1 MEAISE
7 DVVDET
13 HGGVQASSS
22 SAASIE
28 VTTPRG
34 TKRSASHRR
43 VRSIVVGGPIELNKI
58 KKEQEVETLHSE
70 LEKQHKAL
78 EVSLEETQLAARIG
92 QSLLLQNQQLDY
104 EMESKLTALKQRSD
118 DAEGQVKI
126 LEQKLQDM
134 MLLHREM
141 DINHT
146 KLVREND
153 LLVYELSQAK
163 ITIKPLKDELVKTKD
178 ELNTAQ
184 LSALR
189 SAADATELQTRH
201 DTLKQRYIML
211 ESENESLEA
220 QLIDLRGNSHEND
233 LRIDQLVE
241 ALANT
246 TQNYDQV
253 QSQFDFLS
261 DKHAETSQLLQ
272 ALTIQHE
279 AVREEASTAIQQV
292 AVLTADVE
300 SISELLE
307 HERQV
312 AQDLLLKHNELV
324 ESIANGNPSPL
335 NPNSSHRRQS
345 SEFSVSNPTSP
356 LYARSDSY
364 HQSTTLPSSFLRQL
378 HQSMDGQDGG
388 NPTGFD
394 CTTML
399 HQESAQEKRRAE
411 VLKRGSL
418 FHELSRELE
427 KEFMKAKQA
436 PLPLPPPPSSCSNCT
451 VLMEREAALAQ
462 QVASMTLEMQH
473 LREVLPSKRY
483 WFEWTWAF
491 ADCWTRVTRQ
501 ARATTKCI
509 VHHMLTAPAPG
520 GRTGATH
527 GDIAPGDPSIE
538 RSGRVQTRAIAR
550 RKLAQR
556 ILCVDGG
563 RHQNCRRGYPERPV
577 QHCERGFV

>member
-1 MEAISE
+1 M
-7 DVVDET
+7 T
-13 HGGVQASSS
+13 
-22 SAASIE
+22 
-28 VTTPRG
+28 
-34 TKRSASHRR
+34 
-43 VRSIVVGGPIELNKI
+43 
-58 KKEQEVETLHSE
+58 
-70 LEKQHKAL
+70 
-78 EVSLEETQLAARIG
+78 
-92 QSLLLQNQQLDY
+92 
-104 EMESKLTALKQRSD
+104 
-118 DAEGQVKI
+118 
-126 LEQKLQDM
+126 
-134 MLLHREM
+134 LLHREM

-163 ITIKPLKDELVKTKD
+163 YVHTTGTVSVETTNDSTRITIKPLKDELAKTKD
-178 ELNTAQ
+178 ELNAAQ

-189 SAADATELQTRH
+189 SAADATELQTSH
-201 DTLKQRYIML
+201 DTLKQRYIKL

-220 QLIDLRGNSHEND
+220 QLIDVCLLRGNSHEND

-241 ALANT
+241 VLANT

-272 ALTIQHE
+272 AL
-279 AVREEASTAIQQV
+279 
-292 AVLTADVE
+292 
-300 SISELLE
+300 
-307 HERQV
+307 
-312 AQDLLLKHNELV
+312 ELV
-324 ESIANGNPSPL
+324 ENIANGNPSPL

-399 HQESAQEKRRAE
+399 HQESVQEKRRAE

-436 PLPLPPPPSSCSNCT
+436 PLPLLPPPSSCSNCT
-451 VLMEREAALAQ
+451 VLMEREASLAQ
-462 QVASMTLEMQH
+462 QIKPDDLGLQVLFDQAMAEDMTFDKFHDWIFARLES
-473 LREVLPSKRY
+473 P
-483 WFEWTWAF
+483 
-491 ADCWTRVTRQ
+491 
-501 ARATTKCI
+501 
-509 VHHMLTAPAPG
+509 P
-520 GRTGATH
+520 
-527 GDIAPGDPSIE
+527 
-538 RSGRVQTRAIAR
+538 
-550 RKLAQR
+550 
-556 ILCVDGG
+556 
-563 RHQNCRRGYPERPV
+563 
-577 QHCERGFV
+577 

>member
-1 MEAISE
+1 
-7 DVVDET
+7 
-13 HGGVQASSS
+13 
-22 SAASIE
+22 
-28 VTTPRG
+28 
-34 TKRSASHRR
+34 
-43 VRSIVVGGPIELNKI
+43 
-58 KKEQEVETLHSE
+58 
-70 LEKQHKAL
+70 
-78 EVSLEETQLAARIG
+78 
-92 QSLLLQNQQLDY
+92 
-104 EMESKLTALKQRSD
+104 
-118 DAEGQVKI
+118 
-126 LEQKLQDM
+126 M

-163 ITIKPLKDELVKTKD
+163 YVHTTGTVSVETTNDSTRITIKPLKDELVKTKD

-201 DTLKQRYIML
+201 DTLKQRYIIL

-220 QLIDLRGNSHEND
+220 QLIDVCLVYTKLLRVALMSLFEQLRGNSHEND

-272 ALTIQHE
+272 AL
-279 AVREEASTAIQQV
+279 
-292 AVLTADVE
+292 
-300 SISELLE
+300 
-307 HERQV
+307 
-312 AQDLLLKHNELV
+312 LV

-462 QVASMTLEMQH
+462 QEIHRLNALVASKPEPLPEENLLKEFFVLTAAAIKIAGAGIQND
-473 LREVLPSKRY
+473 RCNIANEVMLC
-483 WFEWTWAF
+483 AF
-491 ADCWTRVTRQ
+491 ARNKYQIKPDDLGLQVLFDQ
-501 ARATTKCI
+501 AMAEDMTFDKFHDWI
-509 VHHMLTAPAPG
+509 F
-520 GRTGATH
+520 
-527 GDIAPGDPSIE
+527 
-538 RSGRVQTRAIAR
+538 AR
-550 RKLAQR
+550 LES
-556 ILCVDGG
+556 
-563 RHQNCRRGYPERPV
+563 PP
-577 QHCERGFV
+577 